1 MVPRGSHSLMRSFWT
16 GTVAALLLLALL
28 PVAAGAAPTCEE
40 GPQIVGDT
48 YVGTPC
54 DDTIRAPRSVTTVF
68 GEGGNDTIY
77 GQRGNDRLFGGE
89 GNDRLYGGVGDDRP
103 RGGPG
108 DDLLSGGF
116 GADSLDGE
124 GGSDFVRGDA
134 TIDTIFETGGSTD
147 TDTLSYAT
155 GATPGFF
162 DPDYPDFSQY
172 DGLPATRE
180 GRGAYIN
187 LQAGK
192 GDNGLAPAG
201 GGVDEE
207 VTGSGFEIVIGTAFA
222 DFIVG
227 TSDPETFYGGGGAD
241 VIIGGGGADIAY
253 GGAEGDSCDE
263 ATVFEC
269 ETSGQEVVPRDPG
282 AIAVG
287 LMTPAGAVRPA
298 PYLTGSEGD
307 DEVIAKYVSS
317 PSSAV
322 VFELGPDSEG
332 AFDSLQTVAGGCGSP
347 AAGKVTCTLTAVPD
361 SVLLAGLKGDDDLA
375 ISGFPE
381 TTSPVLLGGEGV
393 DNLSGGEHEDV
404 LVDGPGGDMVNAFG
418 SDDAVPN
425 NEGTDSLH
433 AGAGEDL
440 FISDSICEG
449 DVIDGGA
456 DRDNANWANF
466 DFSITIDMAAR
477 KAGLAGDGLEPE
489 CDGAPFS
496 VLEEIEDV
504 ESTSLADTLIGD
516 GGPNQLLGRL
526 GTDAYFAAGGNDSIL
541 ANSGDPDSVIACGEG
556 FDTAQVDHPEFGD
569 PAPLECEAIHERDP
583 NSFRPPDT
591 PPDPEPE
598 PPPAQPAPTKP
609 AAKKRPGNRSSRP
622 GDVKPPQ
629 TRILRAPPRLVGT
642 SRRVHKVVF
651 RFAANE
657 RGATFRCRIDRGRFR
672 SCLSP
677 RIYRLRPGR
686 HIFKLF
692 AIDPAG
698 NRDPSPA
705 SYAFRIRLRRG

>member
-1 MVPRGSHSLMRSFWT
+1 MRSRGSHNLMRSAWT
-16 GTVAALLLLALL
+16 GTVAVLLSLAL
-28 PVAAGAAPTCEE
+28 PAVAGAAPTCEE

-54 DDTIRAPRSVTTVF
+54 DDTIRAPRGVTVVL
-68 GEGGNDTIY
+68 GEGGNDTLY
-77 GQRGNDRLFGGE
+77 GQRGNDQLFGGE
-89 GNDRLYGGVGDDRP
+89 GNDRLYGGVGDDRL

-134 TIDTIFETGGSTD
+134 TIDTILETGGSSD

-162 DPDYPDFSQY
+162 DKATYPDFSQY
-172 DGLPATRE
+172 DGLPPTE
-180 GRGAYIN
+180 DGRGAYIN

-207 VTGSGFEIVIGTAFA
+207 VAGTGFEVVVGTAFP

-241 VIIGGGGADIAY
+241 VIIGGGGADVAY
-253 GGAEGDSCDE
+253 GGAEGDSCDA

-269 ETSGQEVVPRDPG
+269 ETSGQEVTPRDPS

-287 LMTPAGAVRPA
+287 LMTPAGAGRPA
-298 PYLTGSEGD
+298 PYLTGSESD
-307 DEVIAKYVSS
+307 DEVTAKYVSK
-317 PSSAV
+317 PSDAV
-322 VFELGPDSEG
+322 IFELGPGSQG
-332 AFDSLQTVAGGCGSP
+332 AFDSSQAVAGGCGSP
-347 AAGKVTCTLTAVPD
+347 VAGTVTCPLTGAPD
-361 SVLLAGLKGDDDLA
+361 SVLLAGLKGNDDLA
-375 ISGFPE
+375 ISGFPG
-381 TTSPVLLGGEGV
+381 TTSPVLLGGEG
-393 DNLSGGEHEDV
+393 DDDLSGGAYEDV
-404 LVDGPGGDMVNAFG
+404 LVDGSGGDLVNAFG

-433 AGAGEDL
+433 AGDGEDL
-440 FISDSICEG
+440 FISNSICEG

-477 KAGLAGDGLEPE
+477 KAGLAGEGLEPD
-489 CDGAPFS
+489 CGNAPFS
-496 VLEEIEDV
+496 VLEGIEDI
-504 ESTSLADTLIGD
+504 ESTNLADTLIGD
-516 GGPNQLLGRL
+516 SGPNQLLGRK
-526 GTDAYFAAGGNDSIL
+526 GSDAYFAAAGNDSIL

-556 FDTAQVDHPEFGD
+556 FDTAQVDHPEYGD

-591 PPDPEPE
+591 PPDPNPE
-598 PPPAQPAPTKP
+598 PPPAQTPPIESVARNP
-609 AAKKRPGNRSSRP
+609 SSRSR
-622 GDVKPPQ
+622 DVKPPQ
-629 TRILRAPPRLVGT
+629 TRILQAPPRLIRT
-642 SRRVHKVVF
+642 SRRLRKVVF
-651 RFAANE
+651 RFAASE
-657 RGATFRCRIDRGRFR
+657 AGATFRCRLDRGRFR
-672 SCLSP
+672 PPCPSP
-677 RIYRLRPGR
+677 QIYRLRPGR
-686 HIFKLF
+686 HVFKLF

-698 NRDPSPA
+698 NRDRSPA
-705 SYAFRIRLRRG
+705 AYEFRIRLRHR